1 MHLPADAIIAPE
13 KLSGYLLRRREDHD
27 KSGFLAV
34 AGYTA
39 AHAAQLDADLRTQ
52 LLPQPAESAG
62 HTPYGDKFVVRGVLR
77 GPNGRALRVLSVWMR
92 EKATGQT
99 KFITLYPDPS

>member
-1 MHLPADAIIAPE
+1 MKLPVDALIAPE
-13 KLSGYLLRRREDHD
+13 KLTGYLLQRREDND

-34 AGYTA
+34 AGYTT
-39 AHAAQLDADLRTQ
+39 AHAAQLDTDLRAQ
-52 LLPQPAESAG
+52 ILPLSAEPAG
-62 HTPYGDKFVVRGVLR
+62 TTPYGDKFVIHGMLR
-77 GPNGRALRVLSVWMR
+77 GPNGRTLRVLSVWMR